1 MDSNNQIDATIS
13 QDALA
18 TFKIESEG
26 LQAMDGPKKHRM
38 KLLDF
43 RLVFQYSTA
52 DVRLHVN
59 RFRIDWSKG
68 PLRYVPA
75 KKLRKEKS
83 LRSVLERARQK
94 AVKPRKILK
103 SNGTMS
109 SVSRFNGSEAHNQ
122 HRSEEHQSSPGNV
135 MSSQQ
140 LFSQVPT
147 DEHSTPDRVSKTGRS
162 LLRAPAELLQRLMP
176 SSHPNLKNISRDSLP
191 RQDHTVTFA
200 NEGSSRVTSGGGR
213 VANNSQQPTPLAPV
227 INGSRQGTS
236 FSPDLRNGNDEYTN
250 FESQTSVPVDVSS
263 RQIPPGS
270 ASSNGDITDSL
281 SSQNPPACFSD
292 TTVHETNRIAEESL
306 AIDHIASE
314 PSHGVERPSSRKRQR
329 ESVEIQSQ
337 PACDDVARKESKGE
351 SPSKKRQRIDTVHAT
366 PKESSD
372 TGKPTEGKLDMPHAE
387 EQNLNGDPVPFRSSR
402 PMRANPWEGLEMI
415 PSSEVYI
422 SKDQAKLLEEKLWI
436 PPMPNEQM
444 PRGHV
449 PPSLLRQWN
458 NIVEIRHRRAEGA
471 KAIPEQ
477 PPTPTQ
483 DTVMSSDHEDSGS
496 EGTPIDWTPTPEQ
509 RRFENRLPSDSSPV
523 RQPSFIGIKT
533 APSAGHHIARQTK
546 GHDDSGDTTR
556 LDNVSQP
563 QTECAETSQSAPEV
577 SAAEISRPVDC
588 EDAHT
593 DKFTA
598 PIQASLKHGDADV
611 DKSNLS
617 QPLKSQ
623 ASNLSQKPPTHFSG
637 LKPAFGPDEGDSGD
651 ESDESMMDTSVPLG
665 LGESWPD
672 PTQST
677 QVEQDVTVTCSGS
690 SLPGMEGN
698 HFQVA
703 ETPATHN
710 SRLRGSKLSK
720 KETEL
725 SPSQKQL
732 PSSQANKTSS
742 PSRVLNTYPYHGSYE
757 KSQSSNEGPSPSSHP
772 SYDVSPRVD
781 VEGTQTQNSSM
792 SVPSQNATQSQEIVL
807 NSSGSPHRHQNFSLS
822 GQQVVAEHSSLFFTS
837 SHEPASTQ
845 FTEQTQ
851 GSTEGCLSQDGP
863 VGSSQVSPAGHFNP
877 AVTYQ
882 GYTPLRNQK
891 GLPRENEGF
900 SQSSMNTQNTQSAA
914 LVARRLSHIKNPE
927 KVAQAKE
934 VYKRF
939 CIDYSAYAGDFDHF
953 IELCSKLQAVRE
965 GGQLQRSFLWDD
977 FIIMHL
983 QRHPSHIEERASQE
997 METLSY
1003 EEYFLLNVTH
1013 PIHRKRS
1020 LTVHGIELAAS
1031 QFMPAELAPLVTS
1044 SQVQPDPPARDEA
1057 TNSSLTT
1064 SLANNLSNLHAHSI
1078 NEVAQSSLPGAGDPG
1093 FIASSR
1099 ASSVSIKMEGP
1110 GEDYYNESA
1119 YIPTK
1124 SIDVDDSTGV
1134 KPALSSL
1141 ESSLDQPPDITHHE
1155 VRNDADDISMGEVEE
1170 TDLDDTHH
1178 ETASVELGDESFIS
1192 AAPAVSPSQAD
1203 ASPAASPDAES
1214 EDENWFFSLRHMRP
1228 KHPVWSDDPNTPFKR
1243 FVEAEQNV
1251 RFERLR
1257 RGGAKIRLND
1267 KGVIRRPIHRD

>member
-1 MDSNNQIDATIS
+1 
-13 QDALA
+13 
-18 TFKIESEG
+18 
-26 LQAMDGPKKHRM
+26 MDGPKKHRM

-68 PLRYVPA
+68 LLKYVPA

-94 AVKPRKILK
+94 AVKPRKTLK

-109 SVSRFNGSEAHNQ
+109 SVSRFNGSDTHNQ
-122 HRSEEHQSSPGNV
+122 HWPEEHQSSPSNV
-135 MSSQQ
+135 TSSQQ

-147 DEHSTPDRVSKTGRS
+147 DENGTLDRVSKPGRS

-176 SSHPNLKNISRDSLP
+176 SSRPNLKNNSRDSLP
-191 RQDHTVTFA
+191 RQDHTETFA
-200 NEGSSRVTSGGGR
+200 SEGSSRVTSGGGR
-213 VANNSQQPTPLAPV
+213 VANNYQQPTPLAPV
-227 INGSRQGTS
+227 INGSHQGAF

-250 FESQTSVPVDVSS
+250 FECQTSVPVDVSS

-281 SSQNPPACFSD
+281 SSQNPPAGFSD
-292 TTVHETNRIAEESL
+292 TTVHETNRIAKESL
-306 AIDHIASE
+306 AIDHVASE
-314 PSHGVERPSSRKRQR
+314 PSHGVDRPLSRKRHR
-329 ESVEIQSQ
+329 ESVETQSQ
-337 PACDDVARKESKGE
+337 PACDDDTRKESKGE
-351 SPSKKRQRIDTVHAT
+351 SPSKKRQRIDAAHAT

-372 TGKPTEGKLDMPHAE
+372 TGKPTEGKLDIPHAE
-387 EQNLNGDPVPFRSSR
+387 AQDLNGDPVPFRSSR
-402 PMRANPWEGLEMI
+402 PMRANPWEGLGMI

-444 PRGHV
+444 PQGHV

-458 NIVEIRHRRAEGA
+458 NIVEIRHRRAEEA

-483 DTVMSSDHEDSGS
+483 DTVISSDHEDSGS

-523 RQPSFIGIKT
+523 RQSSFIGIKT
-533 APSAGHHIARQTK
+533 AQSAGNHIARQTK
-546 GHDDSGDTTR
+546 GHDDSGDATR
-556 LDNVSQP
+556 LGNISQP
-563 QTECAETSQSAPEV
+563 QTECAETYPSAPEV
-577 SAAEISRPVDC
+577 SAAEISRPLDS

-593 DKFTA
+593 DKFTT
-598 PIQASLKHGDADV
+598 PTQASLKHGDTDV

-617 QPLKSQ
+617 QPLESQ
-623 ASNLSQKPPTHFSG
+623 ASNLSEKSPSHFSG
-637 LKPAFGPDEGDSGD
+637 QKPAIGPDADDSGD
-651 ESDESMMDTSVPLG
+651 ESEESMMDTSVPLG

-677 QVEQDVTVTCSGS
+677 QVEQDVTVTSSGS
-690 SLPGMEGN
+690 ELPGMDGN

-732 PSSQANKTSS
+732 LSSQAHKTSS

-792 SVPSQNATQSQEIVL
+792 NVLSQNAPQSQEIVL
-807 NSSGSPHRHQNFSLS
+807 NSSGSPNRHENFSLS
-822 GQQVVAEHSSLFFTS
+822 GQRGVAEHSSLLFMS

-845 FTEQTQ
+845 FNEQTQ

-863 VGSSQVSPAGHFNP
+863 MSSSQVSPAGHFNP
-877 AVTYQ
+877 AATDQDYS
-882 GYTPLRNQK
+882 PLRSQK
-891 GLPRENEGF
+891 SLPRKTEGF
-900 SQSSMNTQNTQSAA
+900 SQSSMNTQNTQGAA

-953 IELCSKLQAVRE
+953 IELCSKLQAIRA

-983 QRHPSHIEERASQE
+983 QRYPSHIEERASQE

-1003 EEYFLLNVTH
+1003 EEYFLLNFTH

-1020 LTVHGIELAAS
+1020 LAAHGIELAAS
-1031 QFMPAELAPLVTS
+1031 QFMPAELASLVAN
-1044 SQVQPDPPARDEA
+1044 SQVQPDPPAQDEA

-1078 NEVAQSSLPGAGDPG
+1078 NEVAQSKLPGTGDPG
-1093 FIASSR
+1093 FIPSSR
-1099 ASSVSIKMEGP
+1099 ASSVSIKMEGS

-1134 KPALSSL
+1134 KPSLSSL
-1141 ESSLDQPPDITHHE
+1141 ESSLDQPPDTTHHE
-1155 VRNDADDISMGEVEE
+1155 VRNDADDISMGEIEE

-1192 AAPAVSPSQAD
+1192 TAPVVSPSQAD
-1203 ASPAASPDAES
+1203 ASPAASPDAAS
-1214 EDENWFFSLRHMRP
+1214 EDENWFISLRHMRP
-1228 KHPVWSDDPNTPFKR
+1228 KRPVWSDDPNTPFKR

-1251 RFERLR
+1251 RFDRLR
-1257 RGGAKIRLND
+1257 RGGAKIRLDD

>member
-1 MDSNNQIDATIS
+1 
-13 QDALA
+13 
-18 TFKIESEG
+18 
-26 LQAMDGPKKHRM
+26 MDGPKKHRM

-52 DVRLHVN
+52 DLRLHIN
-59 RFRIDWSKG
+59 RFHIDWSKG
-68 PLRYVPA
+68 LLKYVPA

-94 AVKPRKILK
+94 AIKPRKILK
-103 SNGTMS
+103 SNETMS
-109 SVSRFNGSEAHNQ
+109 SVSRFNGSGAHNQ
-122 HRSEEHQSSPGNV
+122 HRSEEHQSSPADC

-147 DEHSTPDRVSKTGRS
+147 DEHGTSDRVSKTGHS

-176 SSHPNLKNISRDSLP
+176 SSRPNLKNNSRDCLP
-191 RQDHTVTFA
+191 RQDHTETLVS
-200 NEGSSRVTSGGGR
+200 EGSSRVINGGGR

-227 INGSRQGTS
+227 INGSRRETS
-236 FSPDLRNGNDEYTN
+236 FSPDLRNGIDEYTN
-250 FESQTSVPVDVSS
+250 FESQTSVPMGVYT

-281 SSQNPPACFSD
+281 SSQNPPAGFSD
-292 TTVHETNRIAEESL
+292 TTAHETNRIAEESS
-306 AIDHIASE
+306 AVGRAASE

-329 ESVEIQSQ
+329 ESVETQSQ
-337 PACDDVARKESKGE
+337 PACNDDTRKELKGE
-351 SPSKKRQRIDTVHAT
+351 SPSKKRQRIDTAYAT
-366 PKESSD
+366 LKESSD
-372 TGKPTEGKLDMPHAE
+372 TGKPTQGKLDMLHAE
-387 EQNLNGDPVPFRSSR
+387 AQDLNDDPVPFRSPR
-402 PMRANPWEGLEMI
+402 PIRANPWDGLGLI

-458 NIVEIRHRRAEGA
+458 NIVEIRHRRAEEA

-483 DTVMSSDHEDSGS
+483 DTIMSSDHEDSGS

-509 RRFENRLPSDSSPV
+509 RRSENRLPSDSSPV

-533 APSAGHHIARQTK
+533 ALSAGNHIAMRKK
-546 GHDDSGDTTR
+546 GHDHSGDATR
-556 LDNVSQP
+556 LDNVPQP
-563 QTECAETSQSAPEV
+563 RTERAGASESVSEV
-577 SAAEISRPVDC
+577 SAAEISRSLDS
-588 EDAHT
+588 ENTHT
-593 DKFTA
+593 NKFTT
-598 PIQASLKHGDADV
+598 PIQASPKHGDADV
-611 DKSNLS
+611 DKSSLS
-617 QPLKSQ
+617 QSRESQ
-623 ASNLSQKPPTHFSG
+623 ASNMSQKSPTHFSG
-637 LKPAFGPDEGDSGD
+637 LKPAIGPDADDSGE

-677 QVEQDVTVTCSGS
+677 QVEQDITVTSSGS

-720 KETEL
+720 KEPEL

-732 PSSQANKTSS
+732 PSSEANKTSS

-772 SYDVSPRVD
+772 SYDVSPRVH

-792 SVPSQNATQSQEIVL
+792 TVPSQNATQSQEIVL
-807 NSSGSPHRHQNFSLS
+807 NSSGSPNRHQNFSLS
-822 GQQVVAEHSSLFFTS
+822 GQQVVAEHSSLLFTS
-837 SHEPASTQ
+837 SHEPASTK
-845 FTEQTQ
+845 FNEQTQ
-851 GSTEGCLSQDGP
+851 RSTEGCLSQDAP
-863 VGSSQVSPAGHFNP
+863 MGSSQVSPAGHFHP
-877 AVTYQ
+877 AAIDH
-882 GYTPLRNQK
+882 GYSPFRSQK
-891 GLPRENEGF
+891 SLPRENEGF
-900 SQSSMNTQNTQSAA
+900 GQNSMNTQNTQSAV

-927 KVAQAKE
+927 KVAQARE

-939 CIDYSAYAGDFDHF
+939 CVDYSAYTGDFDHF
-953 IELCSKLQAVRE
+953 IELCSKLQAIRA
-965 GGQLQRSFLWDD
+965 GGQLQWSFLWDD

-983 QRHPSHIEERASQE
+983 QRYPSHIEERASQE

-1003 EEYFLLNVTH
+1003 EEYFLLNFIH

-1020 LTVHGIELAAS
+1020 LAAHGIELAAS
-1031 QFMPAELAPLVTS
+1031 QFMPAELAPLIAS
-1044 SQVQPDPPARDEA
+1044 SQVQPDPPAQDEA
-1057 TNSSLTT
+1057 TNSSSTT
-1064 SLANNLSNLHAHSI
+1064 SLANNLSNLHAHFI
-1078 NEVAQSSLPGAGDPG
+1078 NEVTQSSLPGAGDPG
-1093 FIASSR
+1093 FIASSP
-1099 ASSVSIKMEGP
+1099 ASSISIKMEGP

-1124 SIDVDDSTGV
+1124 PIDVDDSTGV

-1141 ESSLDQPPDITHHE
+1141 ESSLDQPSGTTHHE
-1155 VRNDADDISMGEVEE
+1155 MRNDADDISMGEVEE

-1192 AAPAVSPSQAD
+1192 AAPASSVPSQAD
-1203 ASPAASPDAES
+1203 ASPAASPGAES
-1214 EDENWFFSLRHMRP
+1214 EDENWFVSLRHMRP
-1228 KHPVWSDDPNTPFKR
+1228 NRPVWSDDPNTPFKR